1 MIHGDVDSANV
12 LLWGEDEHWIAK
24 LGYYEI
30 TNLRQEYMTVNQGES
45 NDLLALEAP
54 IASQVESTKVD
65 VFSYGLLL
73 FEMYYKFP
81 LVSSAKDCHARL
93 FTVVPQ
99 HLQWAILKCTEKKP
113 EMRPSMS
120 DIIWESPLR
129 NINGVRQI
137 DN

>member
-81 LVSSAKDCHARL
+81 LAWYHPPKTAMLGCSRWSLSIYNGL
-93 FTVVPQ
+93 FLSVPKRNQ
-99 HLQWAILKCTEKKP
+99 KCAP
-113 EMRPSMS
+113 R
-120 DIIWESPLR
+120 
-129 NINGVRQI
+129 
-137 DN
+137 

>member
-54 IASQVESTKVD
+54 IASQVESTKVK
-65 VFSYGLLL
+65 LLVL
-73 FEMYYKFP
+73 FPF
-81 LVSSAKDCHARL
+81 L
-93 FTVVPQ
+93 
-99 HLQWAILKCTEKKP
+99 
-113 EMRPSMS
+113 SMLLS
-120 DIIWESPLR
+120 DHDT
-129 NINGVRQI
+129 NGVKGVK
-137 DN
+137 NA